1 MKRHYIR
8 KHQKTYK
15 DEKTLDGR
23 MICNYQDCSLEF
35 FHKKKFIEPL
45 SVAHEIN
52 IESKKLLFT
61 SWSNSFLGKKKSNST
76 IMFIFLNLLKES
88 TSNNFKNTYFV
99 CQHDRKDRAHRRKDE
114 PVRKS
119 DKIYKH
125 GKV

>member
-1 MKRHYIR
+1 
-8 KHQKTYK
+8 
-15 DEKTLDGR
+15 

-35 FHKKKFIEPL
+35 FHKKKFKEPL
-45 SVAHEIN
+45 SVAHKIN

-61 SWSNSFLGKKKSNST
+61 SWSNSFLAKKKSNST

-88 TSNNFKNTYFV
+88 TLNNFKDTYFV
-99 CQHDRKDRAHRRKDE
+99 CQHHRKDRAHRRKDE

-119 DKIYKH
+119 DKIHKH